1 MGATAVAGKRI
12 GGRRWLAAGVVGMLV
27 ALATVPAWATGPA
40 AAAGPPA
47 ITLSTTS
54 ASPGTD
60 VQVSGTG
67 FTPGEKVQPVWN
79 YSGPGTG
86 VPQASYFYF
95 NPTVVADAS
104 GSVTTD
110 FFVPDTAGGT
120 YTVAAV
126 GLTSQ
131 LVATA
136 PFTVTPRIDIGDSFG
151 SAGSVLTLAGWGL
164 GAKEPASVT
173 WDATGAVMATATTD
187 VHGAFQGRTFAVPAG
202 TTAGTYGVTMTG
214 GVSGLVAHA
223 TFTVGAPPQSPS
235 AGPDDWATFGF
246 NAQQTRDYPASATG
260 FGTSALSL
268 KWQTLTAPVREL
280 DSSTTVSHGIAYV
293 GTVHGTLY
301 AMNAATGAVLW
312 TFAAHGPIYGSPNVV
327 GGVLY
332 FGTVDLPNEG
342 IVGNEVY
349 ALDATTGTQLWED
362 TLPNGGVWY
371 APTVDSGRVIV
382 PMANKEGQSG
392 GVVAYSATTGLQLW
406 NDNLAE
412 GVWSPASVD
421 PTGTSLYLDTGNP
434 CLSVGTPSPGDGCS
448 GSVLDINPATGS
460 IVWSYRVPDLSGD
473 DDCGT
478 APAYDNGAL
487 FVGCKNGIE
496 YSFNA
501 TTGAI
506 LWQFNTGLTG
516 DSGIFS
522 SAAVANG
529 VVYFGAGDAKI
540 HALSETTGTQLWSYP
555 TTGAVIGSPIV
566 ADGAV
571 YAASAGGTLYALD
584 LSGHLLASAALGGPT
599 LASPSL
605 ADGVLYQT
613 VKTGNVDAFTVAAH
627 GTLDHL
633 VLSPATATV
642 ASGTPQAY
650 TATGYD
656 QYGNSLGDVTG
667 STAFSIG
674 PDGTCAGASCSATV
688 AGPHTVTG
696 TDGTATGTATLT
708 VTGTGPLDHLV
719 LSPSTAS
726 VGAGVSQAYT
736 ATGYD
741 RNGHSLG
748 DVTASTT
755 FSIGPDGA
763 CAAATCSATTTGPHT
778 VTGTDGTATGTATLT
793 VKAPTVE
800 DNFQRANTT
809 AGWGTTTNTD
819 GIANLPW
826 QTTLDGSSPYGFINN
841 QHGVI
846 VYAGTTG
853 HKVAGYVN
861 TPPVLGG
868 DTLARFRMTATDAAL
883 AGVIVQHSDTSNW
896 YQADIATTS
905 QYGFTKNTLEL
916 TIRRA
921 GVMIHAADAPFVV
934 AANTDYWIREVV
946 QVSGGVAH
954 ISARAWADGTPEPNT
969 WLVTYNDT
977 TPLPPGN
984 GGAMGDWL
992 RLPQAGEQTQ
1002 FSAWAYTSP

>member
-1 MGATAVAGKRI
+1 M
-12 GGRRWLAAGVVGMLV
+12 
-27 ALATVPAWATGPA
+27 
-40 AAAGPPA
+40 
-47 ITLSTTS
+47 
-54 ASPGTD
+54 
-60 VQVSGTG
+60 
-67 FTPGEKVQPVWN
+67 
-79 YSGPGTG
+79 
-86 VPQASYFYF
+86 
-95 NPTVVADAS
+95 
-104 GSVTTD
+104 
-110 FFVPDTAGGT
+110 
-120 YTVAAV
+120 

-151 SAGSVLTLAGWGL
+151 SAGSVLTLTGWGL

-448 GSVLDINPATGS
+448 GSVLDIDPATGS

-627 GTLDHL
+627 GTMDHL

-667 STAFSIG
+667 STTFSIG
-674 PDGTCAGASCSATV
+674 PDGT
-688 AGPHTVTG
+688 
-696 TDGTATGTATLT
+696 
-708 VTGTGPLDHLV
+708 
-719 LSPSTAS
+719 
-726 VGAGVSQAYT
+726 
-736 ATGYD
+736 
-741 RNGHSLG
+741 
-748 DVTASTT
+748 
-755 FSIGPDGA
+755 

-793 VKAPTVE
+793 VKAPTVPAPPAPAPPASVPPTSVPPVPVAPAGRTFVGLAATPDGRGYWIVDSRGDVVAE
-800 DNFQRANTT
+800 GDAVGHGSRGSTSTRPSPTSWPRRTAAATGWWPATGGSSRSGMPASTAPWGAGTSMHRWSHWRPPRTAGATGWWPLTAASSPSAMRPTT
-809 AGWGTTTNTD
+809 ARWVDGTSTS
-819 GIANLPW
+819 PW
-826 QTTLDGSSPYGFINN
+826 SAWPPTRSPAATGRWRPTGGSSRS
-841 QHGVI
+841 
-846 VYAGTTG
+846 
-853 HKVAGYVN
+853 
-861 TPPVLGG
+861 TPPS
-868 DTLARFRMTATDAAL
+868 
-883 AGVIVQHSDTSNW
+883 SD
-896 YQADIATTS
+896 
-905 QYGFTKNTLEL
+905 
-916 TIRRA
+916 R
-921 GVMIHAADAPFVV
+921 
-934 AANTDYWIREVV
+934 
-946 QVSGGVAH
+946 
-954 ISARAWADGTPEPNT
+954 
-969 WLVTYNDT
+969 
-977 TPLPPGN
+977 PG
-984 GGAMGDWL
+984 A
-992 RLPQAGEQTQ
+992 
-1002 FSAWAYTSP
+1002 SV